1 MNNLNR
7 IHAVNTVAA
16 LHAPV
21 PEPAA
26 PVDMSSYGEDVFS
39 ADVMREYLPKATAE
53 KLLATINN
61 GAPLDPAIA
70 ADVAHAMKHWALERG
85 ATHFTHWFLPLTG
98 TTAEKHDSFLEIRNG
113 KPIMAF
119 SGKNLIISEPDA
131 SSFPSG
137 GLRSTFEA
145 RGYTAWDPTSPAF
158 IKRHGNGATLC
169 IPTAFC
175 SYTGEALDKKTP
187 LLRSMQAL
195 SASVK
200 RLMKCFGKEEA
211 NVKITL
217 GPEQE
222 YFLIDKNFYYQ
233 RPDLVQTGRTVF
245 GAPPPKHQQLEDH
258 YFGSIKMRILN
269 FMTEVEQELWKL
281 GIPAK
286 TRHNEVAPAQFELA
300 PMFEELNLA
309 CDHNMLVMEI
319 LREVADRNGLVCLLH
334 EKPFAGVNGSGKHNN
349 WSLAYGSQNLLDPGT
364 DPHQNAIFLT
374 VLTAIIEAIDLHSDM
389 LRASVTGAGN
399 DHRLGANEA
408 PPAII
413 SMYLGDQLADVI
425 EQLEKG
431 AATSCRQAGT
441 MKIGVDT
448 LPPLPRDATDRNRTS
463 PFAFTGNKFEFRAPG
478 SSQSCSG
485 PNTVLNTIVA
495 ESIDRISD
503 ELEKLPKEEF
513 NTGLQH
519 LLSRII
525 SAHKRIIFNGN
536 GYTDAWEK
544 EAQARGLL
552 NLRQTPDCLPYI
564 LAAKNIRL
572 FADHRVFTE
581 LEVRARYE
589 IILEN
594 YCKTLHIEAVT
605 MLDMVRREILPAIS
619 AYLRDICETARAS
632 MDIGVEPV
640 YEKELAARLSVL
652 CRTISDKAA
661 ALDDA
666 LSAVE
671 EITDIT
677 TLSYAYRDEIHT
689 CMHTLRVSCDEAETI
704 TADKYWPFPTYDRL
718 LFGV

>member
-26 PVDMSSYGEDVFS
+26 EVNMSSYGEDVFGP
-39 ADVMREYLPKATAE
+39 DIMREYLPKATAE

-61 GAPLDPAIA
+61 EAPLDPAIA
-70 ADVAHAMKHWALERG
+70 ADVAHAMKRWALVRG

-98 TTAEKHDSFLEIRNG
+98 TTAEKHDSFLEIKNG
-113 KPIMAF
+113 KPIMSF
-119 SGKNLIISEPDA
+119 SGKNLIVSEPDA

-175 SYTGEALDKKTP
+175 AYTGEALDKKTP

-200 RLMKCFGKEEA
+200 RLMKCFGKKEA
-211 NVKITL
+211 GVKITL

-222 YFLIDKNFYYQ
+222 YFLIDKTFYYQ

-245 GAPPPKHQQLEDH
+245 GAPPAKHQQLEDH
-258 YFGSIKMRILN
+258 YFGTIKMRILN

-349 WSLAYGSQNLLDPGT
+349 WSIAYGGQNLLDPGS

-374 VLTAIIEAIDLHSDM
+374 VLTAIIEAIDLHSDL

-425 EQLEKG
+425 GQLEKG

-503 ELEKLPKEEF
+503 ELEKLSAEEF

-525 SAHKRIIFNGN
+525 AAHKRIIFNGN
-536 GYTDAWEK
+536 GYTDEWK
-544 EAQARGLL
+544 EEAAKRGLPNAATTMEAL
-552 NLRQTPDCLPYI
+552 HCLT
-564 LAAKNIRL
+564 KEENIAMFEKYHVYNR
-572 FADHRVFTE
+572 RE
-581 LEVRARYE
+581 LESRYE
-589 IILEN
+589 VFLED
-594 YCKTLHIEAVT
+594 YHRKIRIEG
-605 MLDMVRREILPAIS
+605 
-619 AYLRDICETARAS
+619 ETALEIAGC
-632 MDIGVEPV
+632 MVQPAVAKEFAMITEALANAKTAGVAAGSAGLQKSAE
-640 YEKELAARLSVL
+640 ELG
-652 CRTISDKAA
+652 T
-661 ALDDA
+661 ALDELTIKCDA
-666 LSAVE
+666 LKTALNGCHE
-671 EITDIT
+671 EIIAAMNDLRKVVDKLERIVPDANWP
-677 TLSYAYRDEIHT
+677 LPKYRE
-689 CMHTLRVSCDEAETI
+689 M
-704 TADKYWPFPTYDRL
+704 
-718 LFGV
+718 LFIY

>member
-16 LHAPV
+16 LRAPA

-26 PVDMSSYGEDVFS
+26 EVNMSNYGEDVFGPD
-39 ADVMREYLPKATAE
+39 AMREYLPKATAE
-53 KLLATINN
+53 KLLATINT

-70 ADVAHAMKHWALERG
+70 ADIAHAMKRWALVRG

-98 TTAEKHDSFLEIRNG
+98 ATAEKHDSFLEIKNG
-113 KPIMAF
+113 KPIMSF

-195 SASVK
+195 STSVK
-200 RLMKCFGKEEA
+200 RLMKCFGKQEA
-211 NVKITL
+211 NVTITL

-222 YFLIDKNFYYQ
+222 YFLIDKTFYYQ

-245 GAPPPKHQQLEDH
+245 GAPPAKHQQLEDH
-258 YFGSIKMRILN
+258 YFGTIKMRILN

-309 CDHNMLVMEI
+309 CDHNMLVMEV

-349 WSLAYGSQNLLDPGT
+349 WSIAYDGQNLLDPGS

-374 VLTAIIEAIDLHSDM
+374 MLTAIIEAIDLHSDL

-431 AATSCRQAGT
+431 AATTCRQAGT

-495 ESIDRISD
+495 ESIDRISG
-503 ELEKLPKEEF
+503 ELEKLSKEEF
-513 NTGLQH
+513 NSGLQH

-536 GYTDAWEK
+536 GYTDEWKK
-544 EAQARGLL
+544 EAAKRGLP
-552 NLRQTPDCLPYI
+552 NAATTMEALRCLTGEE
-564 LAAKNIRL
+564 NIAMFEKYHVYNR
-572 FADHRVFTE
+572 RE
-581 LEVRARYE
+581 LESRYE
-589 IILEN
+589 VFLEDYHN
-594 YCKTLHIEAVT
+594 KIRIEG
-605 MLDMVRREILPAIS
+605 
-619 AYLRDICETARAS
+619 ETALEIAGC
-632 MDIGVEPV
+632 MVQPAVAKEFAMLTGALADAETAGVSAGLAGLRKSAE
-640 YEKELAARLSVL
+640 ELG
-652 CRTISDKAA
+652 T
-661 ALDDA
+661 ALDELSAKCDA
-666 LSAVE
+666 LKNALKGCHE
-671 EITDIT
+671 EIIAAMNDLRNVVDKLERIVPDANWP
-677 TLSYAYRDEIHT
+677 LPKYRE
-689 CMHTLRVSCDEAETI
+689 M
-704 TADKYWPFPTYDRL
+704 
-718 LFGV
+718 LFIY

>member
-70 ADVAHAMKHWALERG
+70 ADIAHAMKRWALVRG

-98 TTAEKHDSFLEIRNG
+98 ATAEKHDSFLEIKNG
-113 KPIMAF
+113 KPIMSF

-195 SASVK
+195 STSVK
-200 RLMKCFGKEEA
+200 RLMKCFGKQEA
-211 NVKITL
+211 NVTITL

-222 YFLIDKNFYYQ
+222 YFLIDKTFYYQ

-245 GAPPPKHQQLEDH
+245 GAPPAKHQQLEDH
-258 YFGSIKMRILN
+258 YFGTIKMRILN

-309 CDHNMLVMEI
+309 CDHNMLVMEV

-349 WSLAYGSQNLLDPGT
+349 WSIAYDGQNLLDPGS

-374 VLTAIIEAIDLHSDM
+374 MLTAIIEAIDLHSDL

-431 AATSCRQAGT
+431 AATTCRQAGT

-495 ESIDRISD
+495 ESIDRISG
-503 ELEKLPKEEF
+503 ELEKLSKEEF
-513 NTGLQH
+513 NSGLQH

-536 GYTDAWEK
+536 GYTDEWKK
-544 EAQARGLL
+544 EAAKRGLP
-552 NLRQTPDCLPYI
+552 NAATTMEALRCLTGEE
-564 LAAKNIRL
+564 NIAMFEKYHVYNR
-572 FADHRVFTE
+572 RE
-581 LEVRARYE
+581 LESRYE
-589 IILEN
+589 VFLEDYHN
-594 YCKTLHIEAVT
+594 KIRIEG
-605 MLDMVRREILPAIS
+605 
-619 AYLRDICETARAS
+619 ETALEIAGC
-632 MDIGVEPV
+632 MVQPAVAKEFAMLTGALADAETAGVSAGLAGLRKSAE
-640 YEKELAARLSVL
+640 ELG
-652 CRTISDKAA
+652 T
-661 ALDDA
+661 ALDELSAKCDA
-666 LSAVE
+666 LKNALKGCHE
-671 EITDIT
+671 EIIAAMNDLRNVVDKLERIVPDANWP
-677 TLSYAYRDEIHT
+677 LPKYRE
-689 CMHTLRVSCDEAETI
+689 M
-704 TADKYWPFPTYDRL
+704 
-718 LFGV
+718 LFIY

>member
-16 LHAPV
+16 LRAPA

-26 PVDMSSYGEDVFS
+26 EVNMSNYGEDVFGPD
-39 ADVMREYLPKATAE
+39 AMREYLPKATAE

-70 ADVAHAMKHWALERG
+70 ADIAHAMKRWALVRG

-98 TTAEKHDSFLEIRNG
+98 ATAEKHDSFLEIKNG
-113 KPIMAF
+113 KPIMSF

-195 SASVK
+195 STSVK
-200 RLMKCFGKEEA
+200 RLMKCFGKQEA
-211 NVKITL
+211 NVTITL

-222 YFLIDKNFYYQ
+222 YFLIDKTFYYQ

-245 GAPPPKHQQLEDH
+245 GAPPAKHQQLEDH
-258 YFGSIKMRILN
+258 YFGTIKMRILN

-309 CDHNMLVMEI
+309 CDHNMLVMEV

-349 WSLAYGSQNLLDPGT
+349 WSIAYDGQNLLDPGS

-374 VLTAIIEAIDLHSDM
+374 MLTAIIEAIDLHSDL

-431 AATSCRQAGT
+431 AATTCRQAGT

-495 ESIDRISD
+495 ESIDRISG
-503 ELEKLPKEEF
+503 ELEKLSKEEF
-513 NTGLQH
+513 NSGLQH

-536 GYTDAWEK
+536 GYTDEWKK
-544 EAQARGLL
+544 EAAKRGLP
-552 NLRQTPDCLPYI
+552 NAATTMEALRCLTGEE
-564 LAAKNIRL
+564 NIAMFEKYHVYNR
-572 FADHRVFTE
+572 RE
-581 LEVRARYE
+581 LESRYE
-589 IILEN
+589 VFLEDYHN
-594 YCKTLHIEAVT
+594 KIRIEG
-605 MLDMVRREILPAIS
+605 
-619 AYLRDICETARAS
+619 ETALEIAGC
-632 MDIGVEPV
+632 MVQPAVAKEFAMLTGALADAETAGVSAGLAGLRKSAE
-640 YEKELAARLSVL
+640 ELG
-652 CRTISDKAA
+652 T
-661 ALDDA
+661 ALDELSAKCDA
-666 LSAVE
+666 LKNALKGCHE
-671 EITDIT
+671 EIIAAMNDLRNVVDKLERIVPDAKWP
-677 TLSYAYRDEIHT
+677 LPKYRE
-689 CMHTLRVSCDEAETI
+689 M
-704 TADKYWPFPTYDRL
+704 
-718 LFGV
+718 LFIY